1 MKLVMDMMNAYA
13 LGIILVLLCM
23 LMIMMLCMVHQIRKT
38 NRSITEIREKVAG
51 YLKTVLTEAMEDA
64 GEEEKLCKQEELMRA
79 SIENKKKQQQ
89 EAVFNAVL
97 KEIFP

>member
-38 NRSITEIREKVAG
+38 NRSITEIKNKVAG
-51 YLKTVLTEAMEDA
+51 YLKTVLAEAMEDT